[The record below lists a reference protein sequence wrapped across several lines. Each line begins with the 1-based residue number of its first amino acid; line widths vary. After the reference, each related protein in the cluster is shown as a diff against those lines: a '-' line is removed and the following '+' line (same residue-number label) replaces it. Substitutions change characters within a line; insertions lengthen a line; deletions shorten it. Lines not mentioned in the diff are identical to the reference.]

1 MNDRNEEDQKVLD
14 DHVFDFGDYF
24 GYDDLPETDEELRHL
39 FSIIDCNAIGLI
51 IETLVKHI
59 RQTVLSLFKTKLFN
73 YLS

>member
-51 IETLVKHI
+51 ISIIILIKHI
-59 RQTVLSLFKTKLFN
+59 KHVVLIIVLFFQV
-73 YLS
+73 